1 MCQDNVRVTIKPEE
15 MVKLEGTFTQPECE
29 EACEGVKGGVRGCQY
44 NKRSRI
50 CLYTNKNV
58 YQGVPTQKFGYTL
71 NNLYLIFICR
81 LSSGQGYYPLRL

>member
-58 YQGVPTQKFGYTL
+58 YQGSGSTEYVCW
-71 NNLYLIFICR
+71 IFSFR
-81 LSSGQGYYPLRL
+81 GN